1 MLLVAGSRRP
11 VGRLPTL
18 LGQPVPRRGEGG
30 LAMTDEKFGELGARL
45 AEARRLPKPMRTRA
59 RDCIAAEARAYA
71 RTVGSRWPEVLGKV
85 EAAADRLSA

>member
-30 LAMTDEKFGELGARL
+30 PAMTDEKFGELGARL
-45 AEARRLPKPMRTRA
+45 AEARRLPKPMR
-59 RDCIAAEARAYA
+59 
-71 RTVGSRWPEVLGKV
+71 SRWPEVLGKV
-85 EAAADRLSA
+85 AAEADRLSA